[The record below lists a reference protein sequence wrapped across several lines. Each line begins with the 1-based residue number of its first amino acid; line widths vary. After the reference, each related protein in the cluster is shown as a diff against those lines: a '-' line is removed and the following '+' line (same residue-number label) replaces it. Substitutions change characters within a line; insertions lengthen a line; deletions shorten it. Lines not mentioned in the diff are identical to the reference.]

1 MQHASFSRACR
12 LILGCTTHKASLPR
26 GFFIPRCIMVF
37 DSLILFAP
45 LFFIVAFAYS
55 SVGLGGA
62 SSYTAI
68 MVLLGVHYVAIPTL
82 GLLFNIIVTVLA
94 SYHFVRQGHLRVSL
108 LLPFLVS
115 SLPMT
120 WFGGMLSI
128 GEEVFRWL
136 LFISLCIVVIRI
148 YVWPQS
154 TLTLTL
160 NSRQKII
167 ISILTGAIL
176 GLVAG
181 VVGIGG
187 GIYLVPLILL
197 LGLGTIKEAAAVG
210 AVFVFLNS
218 IIGVASR
225 LQYNPIDIMEYS
237 SFIIAVFC
245 GGMLGSFMGSSR
257 FSPRIMEQIL
267 GSIILVALGF
277 LGHSLICG

>member
-1 MQHASFSRACR
+1 MSE
-12 LILGCTTHKASLPR
+12 LLTL
-26 GFFIPRCIMVF
+26 V
-37 DSLILFAP
+37 AP
-45 LFFIVAFAYS
+45 LLFFVVAFAYS

-82 GLLFNIIVTVLA
+82 GLLFNIIVTLLA
-94 SYHFVRQGHLRVSL
+94 SYHFIRKGHLRFSL

-115 SLPMT
+115 SLPMA
-120 WFGGMLSI
+120 WLGGMLSI
-128 GEEVFRWL
+128 SEEIFRWL
-136 LFISLCIVVIRI
+136 LFISLCTVVMRI
-148 YVWPQS
+148 YLWPQS
-154 TLTLTL
+154 ALTLSL
-160 NSRQKII
+160 DNRQKFI
-167 ISILTGAIL
+167 ISLLAGAIL

-181 VVGIGG
+181 IVGIGG

-197 LGLGTIKEAAAVG
+197 LGLGTIKEAAAAG
-210 AVFVFLNS
+210 AVFVLLNS
-218 IIGVASR
+218 VIGVISR

-277 LGHSLICG
+277 LGHSLLFGHS